1 MIDSHAHVHDR
12 QYDEDRESMLA
23 RARAAGV
30 SQIVTIGCDLD
41 DSERALRVAEQFGLA
56 ATIGI
61 HPHEAKSAPADLP
74 RAFDQLRATATAP
87 VVAIGETGLDYY
99 YNHSP
104 HEDQRRVMEAQV
116 SYARAAGLPVVF
128 HQRDAGAD
136 FLAILRAVW
145 DRATM
150 RGVVHCFTGDAG
162 QATTFVE
169 EFGLRL
175 GIGGVLTFKTAE
187 PLREAVRAV
196 GLAPLMLET
205 DCPYLAPV
213 PHRGKRNEP
222 AFVGQTAQKLAEVLG
237 RDLDAVVA
245 ATTSHRCG
253 ALRPELSAAAAPPL
267 QSRSNAARSPSTATG
282 SRVTSPQSRSAP
294 KGPPA

>member
-1 MIDSHAHVHDR
+1 MIDTHAHVHDA
-12 QYDEDRESMLA
+12 QYDEDRERVVA

-30 SQIVTIGCDLD
+30 ERIVTIGCDLE
-41 DSERALRVAEQFGLA
+41 DSERALRVAGQFGLA

-61 HPHEAKSAPADLP
+61 HPHEAKSAPADLAP
-74 RAFDQLRATATAP
+74 AFDRLRAGAAAP

-99 YNHSP
+99 YLHSP
-104 HEDQRRVMEAQV
+104 AEDQRRVMEAQIA
-116 SYARAAGLPVVF
+116 YARGAGLPVVF
-128 HQRDAGAD
+128 HQRDANAD
-136 FLAILRAVW
+136 FLAVLRSTW

-150 RGVVHCFTGDAG
+150 RGVVHCFTGDTE

-175 GIGGVLTFKTAE
+175 GIGGVLTFKSAE

-196 GLAPLMLET
+196 GLAPLVLET

-222 AFVGQTAQKLAEVLG
+222 AFVAETARTLAAVLG
-237 RDLDAVVA
+237 TELDMVLA
-245 ATTSHRCG
+245 ATDAG
-253 ALRPELSAAAAPPL
+253 ARELF
-267 QSRSNAARSPSTATG
+267 G
-282 SRVTSPQSRSAP
+282 I
-294 KGPPA
+294 